1 MRSDLEVE
9 LSNKEREVSGINE
22 QLIEAQNK
30 IAAVTKEMEGLQ
42 EKLQEQYQQEKEE
55 IVKVS
60 TASDRASDRMLF
72 LQSQW
77 SIYYFVE
84 YNLLSPPVQLARW
97 AHMRHFL
104 SVCRLLSVVCRL
116 SGLDQKS

>member
-84 YNLLSPPVQLARW
+84 YNL
-97 AHMRHFL
+97 F
-104 SVCRLLSVVCRL
+104 
-116 SGLDQKS
+116 